1 MAKKYKDGGH
11 IGPHKMSKMSN
22 DGFTN
27 YAPDNRAILE
37 GEAKGRVRLD
47 GGYMG
52 MLNEDRRAPANL
64 PQEVIHKFYPGTNSA
79 DRYYL
84 DDTYNG
90 IDEDIENSVERIER
104 FPSKTMY

>member
-22 DGFTN
+22 DGYTN
-27 YAPDNRAILE
+27 YAPDNRRILE

-52 MLNEDRRAPANL
+52 MLNEDRNAPANL
-64 PQEVIHKFYPGTNSA
+64 PQNVIHKFYPGTNSA
-79 DRYYL
+79 DKYYL